1 MSCNYANGL
10 TPYSNKGILG
20 IDEKFD
26 DESTVNEKC
35 AQLAQMILAAKYVV
49 VHTGAGEYSRHGNY
63 SRPIC

>member
-20 IDEKFD
+20 IPEKFD
-26 DESTVNEKC
+26 DNQTVDEKC

-49 VHTGAGEYSRHGNY
+49 VHTGAGNY
-63 SRPIC
+63 